1 MFSRGQEE
9 GSGDVQAMQETMVR
23 LLQENQKIMQVL
35 TSSWSRSGPAP
46 APIGAPT
53 SIATRPSRAGL
64 GASWSSEAWRAS
76 APEELQEPRSGSNSR
91 MDSGAEGAS
100 EAGAA
105 SAAASAAAVQKQ
117 QEPGGWSQVVSRG
130 RFPRPRIAHAQEFD
144 NTHKEPAAAAKPNRS
159 VLDEYARRQ
168 QMVGAGGVASSATRS
183 ASVSYVLPF
192 SAMTINMPSIFIG
205 HMGMRTDAEDV
216 AAAILMHWGVPATI
230 RVMAR
235 LNRASEGVSGRSL
248 SRSRTVSYDE
258 EGTPYGVVI
267 RDIQGTHEYSY
278 GCESYLAHM
287 GMYEAAEQE
296 EAEQAEAGQSEGAR
310 SEEGGEGDLAPR
322 GSWKPTWATV
332 PQEFEGVRYEAS
344 GQRMA
349 YVTMHKWYSPAC
361 DPIRHALLSGEQV
374 SLNVDPDATRSW
386 RFFKCVLGHKHP
398 MGN

>member
-1 MFSRGQEE
+1 
-9 GSGDVQAMQETMVR
+9 VR
-23 LLQENQKIMQVL
+23 NV
-35 TSSWSRSGPAP
+35 
-46 APIGAPT
+46 GAP
-53 SIATRPSRAGL
+53 SVA
-64 GASWSSEAWRAS
+64 
-76 APEELQEPRSGSNSR
+76 
-91 MDSGAEGAS
+91 
-100 EAGAA
+100 
-105 SAAASAAAVQKQ
+105 AAAVQQQ
-117 QEPGGWSQVVSRG
+117 QERGGAQESGGWSQVVSRR
-130 RFPRPRIAHAQEFD
+130 RFPRPRIALTQEFD
-144 NTHKEPAAAAKPNRS
+144 NVREEPAAAAAAAAKPKIPYAS
-159 VLDEYARRQ
+159 LGAAAQFARRQ
-168 QMVGAGGVASSATRS
+168 QTVGAGGAASSATRS

-258 EGTPYGVVI
+258 EGIPCGVVI

-296 EAEQAEAGQSEGAR
+296 EAEQEEARSEEGEGAR
-310 SEEGGEGDLAPR
+310 SEEGEHEGVGATSRKL
-322 GSWKPTWATV
+322 TWATA
-332 PQEFEGVRYEAS
+332 PQEFEGVRYEPS

-349 YVTMHKWYSPAC
+349 YVTMHHWYSQAC